1 MSKILR
7 RPMFRGG
14 GKVSSYGNGIATGL
28 GYKNGGRTGYAGG
41 GQIGGGEIYGKRF
54 PDGRYGFAKPSAY
67 VEGYNRIYGSGT
79 GSGAGTAST
88 GTGTGTSGQGGNIFR
103 NAYNKIKLPSLSSL
117 KNFGIRSLGAVTGPA
132 VGGTTAALSGPAA
145 VSGLAYLNK
154 PDTIEELKYMKEYD
168 EGQIGSIIDE
178 TTSEDEFNQYFKDRT
193 ELADTEK
200 YTALGKY
207 DTGLT
212 SSISDL
218 EKAEKDAAIDKA
230 RKNKFTNTSTNDD
243 TIITEEDYFS
253 MLGGDKARRRD
264 VGDMMTRLSALALKR
279 GKPGEGKRTMTDIFS
294 DVMAAEA
301 NAGPSRVEKIEEKV
315 GDFKLKDIMAGKRNK
330 EAIKLFMAQ
339 TDYTKK
345 ESFIKT
351 LSELNK
357 SGNSGKK
364 GMSMAIQLKTGEV
377 PTIIKDSTI
386 LADVNLKPGQ
396 IGKTYIIERQNPET
410 KAPIL
415 IAVQITADENGKPKS
430 NVLGQ
435 QGA

>member
-14 GKVSSYGNGIATGL
+14 RVSSYGNGIATGL
-28 GYKNGGRTGYAGG
+28 GYKNGGLIPKRGLVDGPGGYAGLPFG
-41 GQIGGGEIYGKRF
+41 GAVQQPPANPNF
-54 PDGRYGFAKPSAY
+54 NPNF
-67 VEGYNRIYGSGT
+67 NT
-79 GSGAGTAST
+79 G
-88 GTGTGTSGQGGNIFR
+88 GQGGNIFR

-132 VGGTTAALSGPAA
+132 VGGTVAALSGPAA
-145 VSGLAYLNK
+145 VGGLAYLNK

-168 EGQIGSIIDE
+168 KGQIGSIIDE

-230 RKNKFTNTSTNDD
+230 RENKFTNTSTNDD

-264 VGDMMTRLSALALKR
+264 TGDMMTRLSALALKR

-315 GDFKLKDIMAGKRNK
+315 GDFKLKDIMSGKRNK

-351 LSELNK
+351 LSEINK
-357 SGNSGKK
+357 TNSGKK
-364 GMSMAIQLKTGEV
+364 GMSLAIQLKTGEV

>member
-28 GYKNGGRTGYAGG
+28 GYKNGGLIPKRGLVDGPGGYAGFG
-41 GQIGGGEIYGKRF
+41 GAVQQPPANPNLNLNF
-54 PDGRYGFAKPSAY
+54 
-67 VEGYNRIYGSGT
+67 NT
-79 GSGAGTAST
+79 GS
-88 GTGTGTSGQGGNIFR
+88 QGGNFLQ
-103 NAYNKIKLPSLSSL
+103 NAYNKIKSIRPPSLSSL
-117 KNFGIRSLGAVTGPA
+117 KNFGIRSLGAATGPA
-132 VGGTTAALSGPAA
+132 SIGAAGFLAGPATIG
-145 VSGLAYLNK
+145 GLANLNK

-178 TTSEDEFNQYFKDRT
+178 TTSEDEFNQYFDDRT

-230 RKNKFTNTSTNDD
+230 RENKFTNTSTNENDD

-315 GDFKLKDIMAGKRNK
+315 GDIKIKDMMAGKRNK

-339 TDYTKK
+339 TDYQKK
-345 ESFIKT
+345 
-351 LSELNK
+351 K
-357 SGNSGKK
+357 SVFEALRETNRAGTTGTK
-364 GMSMAIQLKTGEV
+364 GMSIVLQEKFGKV
-377 PTIIKDSTI
+377 PTVTKDVT
-386 LADVNLKPGQ
+386 VVTGKNLTKDQ
-396 IGKTYIIERQNPET
+396 IGKIYIVET
-410 KAPIL
+410 EDPKTK
-415 IAVQITADENGKPKS
+415 ITTRIGVEIVADKNGRPTS
-430 NVLGQ
+430 NVLIQ
-435 QGA
+435 Q

>member
-1 MSKILR
+1 
-7 RPMFRGG
+7 
-14 GKVSSYGNGIATGL
+14 
-28 GYKNGGRTGYAGG
+28 
-41 GQIGGGEIYGKRF
+41 
-54 PDGRYGFAKPSAY
+54 
-67 VEGYNRIYGSGT
+67 
-79 GSGAGTAST
+79 
-88 GTGTGTSGQGGNIFR
+88 
-103 NAYNKIKLPSLSSL
+103 
-117 KNFGIRSLGAVTGPA
+117 
-132 VGGTTAALSGPAA
+132 
-145 VSGLAYLNK
+145 
-154 PDTIEELKYMKEYD
+154 
-168 EGQIGSIIDE
+168 
-178 TTSEDEFNQYFKDRT
+178 
-193 ELADTEK
+193 
-200 YTALGKY
+200 
-207 DTGLT
+207 
-212 SSISDL
+212 
-218 EKAEKDAAIDKA
+218 
-230 RKNKFTNTSTNDD
+230 
-243 TIITEEDYFS
+243 

-264 VGDMMTRLSALALKR
+264 TGDMMTRLSALALKR

-315 GDFKLKDIMAGKRNK
+315 GDIKIKDIMAGKRNK

-345 ESFIKT
+345 ESFLKT
-351 LSELNK
+351 LSELNQD
-357 SGNSGKK
+357 GNSGKK

>member
-14 GKVSSYGNGIATGL
+14 RVSSYGNGIATGL
-28 GYKNGGRTGYAGG
+28 GYKNGGLIPKRGLVDGPGGYAGLPFG
-41 GQIGGGEIYGKRF
+41 GAVQQPPANPNF
-54 PDGRYGFAKPSAY
+54 NPNF
-67 VEGYNRIYGSGT
+67 NT
-79 GSGAGTAST
+79 G
-88 GTGTGTSGQGGNIFR
+88 GQGGNIFR

-117 KNFGIRSLGAVTGPA
+117 KNFGIRSLGAITGPA
-132 VGGTTAALSGPAA
+132 VGGTAAALSGPAA
-145 VSGLAYLNK
+145 VGGLAYLNK

-230 RKNKFTNTSTNDD
+230 RENKFTNTSTNDD

-351 LSELNK
+351 LSEINK
-357 SGNSGKK
+357 TNSGKK
-364 GMSMAIQLKTGEV
+364 GMSLAIQLKTGEV

-386 LADVNLKPGQ
+386 LADVNLKPDQ

>member
-14 GKVSSYGNGIATGL
+14 RVSSYGNGIATGL
-28 GYKNGGRTGYAGG
+28 GYKNGGLIPKRGLVDGPGGYAGFG
-41 GQIGGGEIYGKRF
+41 GAVQQPPANPNF
-54 PDGRYGFAKPSAY
+54 NTNF
-67 VEGYNRIYGSGT
+67 NT
-79 GSGAGTAST
+79 GS
-88 GTGTGTSGQGGNIFR
+88 QGGTLYQ
-103 NAYNKIKLPSLSSL
+103 NAINKIKNIRLPSLSSF

-132 VGGTTAALSGPAA
+132 VGGTVAALSGPAA
-145 VSGLAYLNK
+145 VGGLAYLNK

-168 EGQIGSIIDE
+168 KGQIGSIIDE

-230 RKNKFTNTSTNDD
+230 RENKFTNTSTNDD

-351 LSELNK
+351 LSEINK
-357 SGNSGKK
+357 TNSGKK
-364 GMSMAIQLKTGEV
+364 GMSLAIQLKTGEV

-386 LADVNLKPGQ
+386 LADVNLKPDQ

>member
-14 GKVSSYGNGIATGL
+14 RVSSYGNGIATGL
-28 GYKNGGRTGYAGG
+28 GYKNGGLIPKRGLVDGPGGYAGFG
-41 GQIGGGEIYGKRF
+41 GAVQQPPANPNF
-54 PDGRYGFAKPSAY
+54 NTNF
-67 VEGYNRIYGSGT
+67 NT
-79 GSGAGTAST
+79 GS
-88 GTGTGTSGQGGNIFR
+88 QGGTLYQ
-103 NAYNKIKLPSLSSL
+103 NAINKIKNIRLPSLSSL
-117 KNFGIRSLGAVTGPA
+117 KNFGIRSLGAVTGSG
-132 VGGTTAALSGPAA
+132 VGGTVAALSGPAA
-145 VSGLAYLNK
+145 VGGLAYLNK

-168 EGQIGSIIDE
+168 KGQIGSIIDE

-230 RKNKFTNTSTNDD
+230 RENKFTNTSTNDD

-351 LSELNK
+351 LSEINK
-357 SGNSGKK
+357 TNSGKK
-364 GMSMAIQLKTGEV
+364 GMSLAIQLKTGEV

>member
-14 GKVSSYGNGIATGL
+14 RVSSYGNGIATGL
-28 GYKNGGRTGYAGG
+28 GYKNGGLIPKRGLVDGPGGYAGFG
-41 GQIGGGEIYGKRF
+41 GAVQQPPANPNF
-54 PDGRYGFAKPSAY
+54 NTNF
-67 VEGYNRIYGSGT
+67 NT
-79 GSGAGTAST
+79 GS
-88 GTGTGTSGQGGNIFR
+88 QGGTLYQ
-103 NAYNKIKLPSLSSL
+103 NAINKIKNIRLPSLSSF

-132 VGGTTAALSGPAA
+132 VGGTVAALSGPAA
-145 VSGLAYLNK
+145 VGGLAYLNK

-168 EGQIGSIIDE
+168 KGQIGSIIDE

-230 RKNKFTNTSTNDD
+230 RENKFTNTSTNDD

-264 VGDMMTRLSALALKR
+264 TGDMMTRLSALALKR

-351 LSELNK
+351 LSEINK
-357 SGNSGKK
+357 TNSGKK
-364 GMSMAIQLKTGEV
+364 GMSLAIQLKTGEV

>member
-14 GKVSSYGNGIATGL
+14 RVSSYGNGIATGL
-28 GYKNGGRTGYAGG
+28 GYKNGGLIPKRGLVDGPGGYAGFG
-41 GQIGGGEIYGKRF
+41 GAVQQPPANPNF
-54 PDGRYGFAKPSAY
+54 NTNF
-67 VEGYNRIYGSGT
+67 NT
-79 GSGAGTAST
+79 GS
-88 GTGTGTSGQGGNIFR
+88 QGGTLYQ
-103 NAYNKIKLPSLSSL
+103 NAINKIKNIRLPSLSSF

-132 VGGTTAALSGPAA
+132 VGGTVAALSGPAA
-145 VSGLAYLNK
+145 VGGLAYLNK

-168 EGQIGSIIDE
+168 KGQIGSIIDE

-230 RKNKFTNTSTNDD
+230 RENKFTNTSTNDD

-315 GDFKLKDIMAGKRNK
+315 GDFKLKDIMSGKRNK

-351 LSELNK
+351 LSEINK
-357 SGNSGKK
+357 TNSGKK
-364 GMSMAIQLKTGEV
+364 GMSLAIQLKTGEV

>member
-28 GYKNGGRTGYAGG
+28 GYKNGGLIPKRGLVDGPGGYAGFG
-41 GQIGGGEIYGKRF
+41 GAVQQPPANPNLNLNF
-54 PDGRYGFAKPSAY
+54 
-67 VEGYNRIYGSGT
+67 NT
-79 GSGAGTAST
+79 GS
-88 GTGTGTSGQGGNIFR
+88 QGGNFLQ
-103 NAYNKIKLPSLSSL
+103 NAYNKIKSIRPPSLSSL

-132 VGGTTAALSGPAA
+132 VGGTAAALSGPAA
-145 VSGLAYLNK
+145 VGGLAYLNK

-178 TTSEDEFNQYFKDRT
+178 TTSEDEFNQYFDDRT

-200 YTALGKY
+200 YTALGEY
-207 DTGLT
+207 GTGLT

-218 EKAEKDAAIDKA
+218 EKAEKQAAIDKND
-230 RKNKFTNTSTNDD
+230 KNEFTKTSNNDD

-264 VGDMMTRLSALALKR
+264 VGDMLSRFSALALKR
-279 GKPGEGKRTMTDIFS
+279 GRPGEGKRTLTDIAS

-301 NAGPSRVEKIEEKV
+301 GAGPSRVEKIEEKV
-315 GDFKLKDIMAGKRNK
+315 GDYKIKDRMDSKRNK
-330 EAIKLFMAQ
+330 EAIELMKANV
-339 TDYTKK
+339 DYTKR

-351 LSELNK
+351 LSELNGK
-357 SGNSGKK
+357 GNTGKK
-364 GMSMAIQLKTGEV
+364 GMSMAIQLQTGKV
-377 PTIIKDSTI
+377 PTVIKDATI
-386 LADVNLKPGQ
+386 LNDANLKSNQ
-396 IGKTYIIERQNPET
+396 IGETYIVERINPET

-415 IAVQITADENGKPKS
+415 MAVQIIVDENGKPKS

>member
-14 GKVSSYGNGIATGL
+14 RVSSYGNGIATGL
-28 GYKNGGRTGYAGG
+28 GYKNGGLIPKRGLVDGPGGYAGFG
-41 GQIGGGEIYGKRF
+41 GAVQQPPANPNF
-54 PDGRYGFAKPSAY
+54 NTNF
-67 VEGYNRIYGSGT
+67 NT
-79 GSGAGTAST
+79 GS
-88 GTGTGTSGQGGNIFR
+88 QGGTLYQ
-103 NAYNKIKLPSLSSL
+103 NAINKIKNIKLPSLSNL
-117 KNFGIRSLGAVTGPA
+117 KNFGIRSVGAVTGPTA
-132 VGGTTAALSGPAA
+132 FGTTAALSGPAA
-145 VSGLAYLNK
+145 VGGLAYLNK

-168 EGQIGSIIDE
+168 KGQIGSIIDE

-230 RKNKFTNTSTNDD
+230 RENKFTNTSTNDD

-264 VGDMMTRLSALALKR
+264 TGDMMTRLSALALKR

-315 GDFKLKDIMAGKRNK
+315 GDFKLKDIMSGKRNK

-351 LSELNK
+351 LSEINK
-357 SGNSGKK
+357 TNSGKK
-364 GMSMAIQLKTGEV
+364 GMSLAIQLKTGEV

-396 IGKTYIIERQNPET
+396 IGKTYIIEKQNPET

>member
-14 GKVSSYGNGIATGL
+14 RVSSYGNGIATGL
-28 GYKNGGRTGYAGG
+28 GYKNGGLIPKRGLVDGPGGYAGFG
-41 GQIGGGEIYGKRF
+41 GAVQQPPANPNF
-54 PDGRYGFAKPSAY
+54 NTNF
-67 VEGYNRIYGSGT
+67 NT
-79 GSGAGTAST
+79 GS
-88 GTGTGTSGQGGNIFR
+88 QGGTLYQ
-103 NAYNKIKLPSLSSL
+103 NAINKIKNIRLPSLSSF

-132 VGGTTAALSGPAA
+132 VGGTVAALSGPAA
-145 VSGLAYLNK
+145 VGGLAYLNK

-168 EGQIGSIIDE
+168 KGQIGSIIDE

-230 RKNKFTNTSTNDD
+230 RENKFTNTSTNDD

-264 VGDMMTRLSALALKR
+264 TGDMMTRLSALALKR

-315 GDFKLKDIMAGKRNK
+315 GDFKLKDIMSGKRNK

-351 LSELNK
+351 LSEINK
-357 SGNSGKK
+357 TNSGKK
-364 GMSMAIQLKTGEV
+364 GMSLAIQLKTGEV

>member
-28 GYKNGGRTGYAGG
+28 GYKNGGLIPKRGLVDGPGGYAGLPFG
-41 GQIGGGEIYGKRF
+41 GAVQQPPANPNLNLNF
-54 PDGRYGFAKPSAY
+54 
-67 VEGYNRIYGSGT
+67 NT
-79 GSGAGTAST
+79 GS
-88 GTGTGTSGQGGNIFR
+88 QGGNFLQ
-103 NAYNKIKLPSLSSL
+103 NAYNKIKSIRPPSLSSL

-132 VGGTTAALSGPAA
+132 VGGTAAALSGPAA
-145 VSGLAYLNK
+145 VGGLAYLNK

-178 TTSEDEFNQYFKDRT
+178 TTSEDEFNQYFDDRT

-200 YTALGKY
+200 YTALGEY
-207 DTGLT
+207 GTGLT

-218 EKAEKDAAIDKA
+218 EKAEKQAAIDKND
-230 RKNKFTNTSTNDD
+230 KNEFTKTSNNDD

-264 VGDMMTRLSALALKR
+264 VGDMLSRFSALALKR
-279 GKPGEGKRTMTDIFS
+279 GRPGEGKRTLTDIAS

-301 NAGPSRVEKIEEKV
+301 GAGPSRLERIEEKV
-315 GDFKLKDIMAGKRNK
+315 GDYKIKDRMDSKRNK
-330 EAIKLFMAQ
+330 EAIELMKANV
-339 TDYTKK
+339 DYTKR

-351 LSELNK
+351 LSELNGK
-357 SGNSGKK
+357 GNTGKK
-364 GMSMAIQLKTGEV
+364 GMSMAIQLQTGKV
-377 PTIIKDSTI
+377 PTVIKDATI
-386 LADVNLKPGQ
+386 LNDDNLKSNQ
-396 IGKTYIIERQNPET
+396 IGETYIVERINPET

-415 IAVQITADENGKPKS
+415 MAVQIIVDENGKPKS